1 MTSATPTLF
10 LHGGPGLS
18 AIGERLV
25 HGASLPIDWWDQ
37 PHAVTAA
44 PRPFY
49 ALVDAAAER
58 AAAVAA
64 SSADG
69 RVHLVGH
76 SFGAVLAHRLS
87 LRMPERIASI
97 TLLAP
102 AHDLADVFVRLAS
115 HVTQF
120 VDHPAPLDEA
130 IGRLLAAP
138 RDFAAAQAL
147 FGLVFT
153 VPDFLTAYWS
163 PWADDRRAWFG
174 DLMQKEPVFDGAAFD
189 AIAGDAWL
197 DLGPPAVSG
206 FAGPVDIVYG
216 DADVLVDAPASL
228 PLWQQAFR
236 RVSSR
241 VVHAGHMIQLE
252 SPAAAWWSAT
262 GGTR

>member
-25 HGASLPIDWWDQ
+25 HGTSLPIDWWDQ
-37 PHAVTAA
+37 PRTVTAA

-49 ALVDAAAER
+49 ALVEAAAER
-58 AAAVAA
+58 AAAMAA
-64 SSADG
+64 SSAG
-69 RVHLVGH
+69 GKVHLVGH

-87 LRMPERIASI
+87 LRMPERIAAI

-102 AHDLADVFVRLAS
+102 THDLADVFVRLAS

-120 VDHPAPLDEA
+120 VNDPAPLDEA
-130 IGRLLAAP
+130 IARLLAAP

-174 DLMQKEPVFDGAAFD
+174 DLMKKEPVFDGAAFD
-189 AIAGDAWL
+189 AIAGDAWA
-197 DLGPPAVSG
+197 DLGPRAVSG
-206 FAGPVDIVYG
+206 FAGPIDIVYG

-228 PLWQQAFR
+228 PIWQGAFR
-236 RVSSR
+236 QVTSR

-252 SPAAAWWSAT
+252 SPAAAWWRAPDDI
-262 GGTR
+262 R